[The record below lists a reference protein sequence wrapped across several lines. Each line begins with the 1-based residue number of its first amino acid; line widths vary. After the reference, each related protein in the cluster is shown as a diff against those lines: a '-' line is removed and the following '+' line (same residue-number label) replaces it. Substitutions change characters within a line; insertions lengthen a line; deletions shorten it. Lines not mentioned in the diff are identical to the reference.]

1 MKKLLITGG
10 KGFLGSHLAKVLSS
24 VEYDII
30 TFSSQEFDLTK
41 RFETQRLLE
50 KYNPDIIVHAAAR
63 LGGIGDNQANP
74 SEYFE
79 TNMFIGLNLF
89 RSAAELGIQNI
100 INIGTVCSY
109 PKHTPAPF
117 REESL
122 WNGFPEDT
130 NAAYGISKRALIA
143 YAGAL
148 NKQYGMKIR
157 TLLLAN
163 LYGIGDDFREGTSH
177 VIPALIKKIEFAKR
191 AQLSHVDIWGDGTPT
206 RDFLNVKDAA
216 QAVKMLVDK
225 YDKIDHFDVMNIA
238 TGESVSITELASSL
252 VKLLGYSGKLS
263 FNKSKPNGQPVRV
276 LSIDR
281 ARNILGFTS
290 KITLKQG
297 LEETIDYY
305 ISNKEDLDKLKPKYG

>member
-10 KGFLGSHLAKVLSS
+10 KGFLGSHIARVLNSTDY
-24 VEYDII
+24 EII
-30 TFSSQEFDLTK
+30 TFSSREFDLTK
-41 RFETQRLLE
+41 RFDAQRLLE

-63 LGGIGDNQANP
+63 LGGIGDNQVNP

-79 TNMFIGLNLF
+79 TNMLIGINLF
-89 RSAAELGIQNI
+89 KSAADLGIRNI

-109 PKHTPAPF
+109 PKYAQIPF
-117 REESL
+117 REEEL
-122 WNGFPEDT
+122 WSGFPEDT

-191 AQLSHVDIWGDGTPT
+191 ARLNVEIWGDGTPT

-216 QAVKMLVDK
+216 LAVKMLVDK
-225 YDKIDHFDVMNIA
+225 CDYIDHFDVMNIA
-238 TGESVSITELASSL
+238 TGESVTIGQLAALLVELMEYKGG
-252 VKLLGYSGKLS
+252 VT
-263 FNKSKPNGQPVRV
+263 FDKSKPNGQPFRV
-276 LSIDR
+276 LSVDR
-281 ARNILGFTS
+281 ASSVLGFRS
-290 KITLKQG
+290 KISIKQG

-305 ISNKEDLDKLKPKYG
+305 ITNKKDLDKLKPKYG